1 LEFCVSNVNL
11 DRDFCLILSDFG
23 AEGRAFID
31 TDLSE
36 ATFDQTVRDIADG
49 NVDNVVAVVQFN
61 PIKGQARDVTEE
73 VARAV
78 SDLAMHDGSYP
89 RESVRTFL
97 DAHGL
102 AYPPSLE
109 AKVFER
115 WLVPARG
122 KRKAAARAGA
132 SRTRKGGRKPAKKP
146 PAKPAKAR
154 ARAGA
159 KPQKPKKPKARAG
172 RTRK

>member
-1 LEFCVSNVNL
+1 MSNVNL

-36 ATFDQTVRDIADG
+36 ATFEQTVRDIADG
-49 NVDNVVAVVQFN
+49 HVDNVVAVLQFN
-61 PIKGQARDVTEE
+61 PVKGQARDVTED

-78 SDLAMHDGSYP
+78 SDLAMRAGNYP
-89 RESVRTFL
+89 SQNVRSFL

-115 WLVPARG
+115 WRVPARG
-122 KRKAAARAGA
+122 KRKAAPRAGA
-132 SRTRKGGRKPAKKP
+132 SRTRKGTRKPAKKP
-146 PAKPAKAR
+146 AKKAAAKPAKG
-154 ARAGA
+154 RAGA
-159 KPQKPKKPKARAG
+159 KSQKSKKPKARTG
-172 RTRK
+172 RARK